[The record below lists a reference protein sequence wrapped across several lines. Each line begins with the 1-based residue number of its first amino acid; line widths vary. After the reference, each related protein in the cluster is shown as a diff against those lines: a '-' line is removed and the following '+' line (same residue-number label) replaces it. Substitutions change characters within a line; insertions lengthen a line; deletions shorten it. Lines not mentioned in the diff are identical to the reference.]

1 MSPAQYV
8 QASSFS
14 KCTGT
19 FSESQIRNPLNW
31 NKLIWWFAVSC
42 CVSKVFLLPE
52 CLTNILLCSFTTH
65 LTARPANMTSVHHIP
80 LIFHMINPTS
90 STNFICISKKHQY
103 LLFKKFS
110 FVFVCLDCPA
120 SKLFF
125 PPTVAMAVAAAM
137 LANTIF
143 GTTLAIHALAAIA
156 EKSPM
161 LVFLGRSSANTSRF

>member
-1 MSPAQYV
+1 MRKA
-8 QASSFS
+8 FC
-14 KCTGT
+14 K
-19 FSESQIRNPLNW
+19 RPL
-31 NKLIWWFAVSC
+31 
-42 CVSKVFLLPE
+42 LLPE
-52 CLTNILLCSFTTH
+52 YLTNILLCSFTTH
-65 LTARPANMTSVHHIP
+65 LTARPANMTSVHHIQFSYDKSN
-80 LIFHMINPTS
+80 IIHKFHCVN
-90 STNFICISKKHQY
+90 KKHHQY
-103 LLFKKFS
+103 LLFQKFG

-125 PPTVAMAVAAAM
+125 PPTLAMAVAAAM